1 MLTERGSENMNK
13 QNLLLKKTDREY
25 EEYIN
30 GKRNQTSD
38 EIIAN
43 AQEIA
48 GIKLMY
54 DTVKA
59 GTFSEEECEYL
70 LTLRKPLQ
78 TMYLHHEM
86 DEGLYDSIGRTVA
99 MMADNNISDYRMLD
113 KEDFKARIIQR
124 LETIYDEYYMG
135 IRQPESVE
143 EASRM
148 TGVISTIRS
157 PEYNISDYIGEV
169 LLQFKN
175 PLYVLVKMQSG
186 MQGNC
191 INCFEE
197 SIKKLFN
204 SDILELPYELDEDNV
219 MQDTYNRHK
228 ALGDTGKL
236 LPNVPRETILKWL
249 YVIRES
255 AVEMTIPE
263 ERKENPYQNFIYN
276 IIAIKNKYGS
286 DIAADVCDLK
296 NQHKYM
302 TEDNMIPAAEYITE
316 FGRDDRLERLI
327 EDEELED
334 FMEQKQE
341 GMDLC

>member
-1 MLTERGSENMNK
+1 MNK

-30 GKRNQTSD
+30 GKRNQTPD

-43 AQEIA
+43 AEEIA

-59 GTFSEEECEYL
+59 ETFSEEECEYL

-78 TMYLHHEM
+78 TMYLHYEM

-99 MMADNNISDYRMLD
+99 MMADNNISDYRVLD
-113 KEDFKARIIQR
+113 KEDFKTRIIQK
-124 LETIYDEYYMG
+124 LETIYGEYYMG

-175 PLYVLVKMQSG
+175 PLYVLVQMQNG
-186 MQGNC
+186 IPKNC
-191 INCFEE
+191 IDCFDE
-197 SIKKLFN
+197 SIIKLFN

-219 MQDTYNRHK
+219 MQDTYDRHK
-228 ALGDTGKL
+228 ALGEAEKL
-236 LPNVPRETILKWL
+236 LPDMPKETILKWL

-255 AVEMTIPE
+255 AVEMEKPE
-263 ERKENPYQNFIYN
+263 ERKANPYQYFIDN
-276 IIAIKNKYGS
+276 IIAIKNRYGS
-286 DIAADVCDLK
+286 DIAADVCSLK
-296 NQHKYM
+296 NEHKYM
-302 TEDNMIPAAEYITE
+302 TEDNMIPAAQYIE
-316 FGRDDRLERLI
+316 KFGEDDRLGRLI

-334 FMEQKQE
+334 FMEQKQD

>member
-1 MLTERGSENMNK
+1 MNK
-13 QNLLLKKTDREY
+13 QDLLLKKTDREY
-25 EEYIN
+25 EKYIYR
-30 GKRNQTSD
+30 KRNQTPD
-38 EIIAN
+38 EIIAS
-43 AQEIA
+43 AEEIA

-54 DTVKA
+54 DAIKA

-78 TMYLHHEM
+78 TMYLHHEI
-86 DEGLYDSIGRTVA
+86 DENLYDDIGRTVA
-99 MMADNNISDYRMLD
+99 MMANNNIDDYRVFD
-113 KEDFKARIIQR
+113 KEDFKARIIQKI
-124 LETIYDEYYMG
+124 ETIYDEYYMG

-157 PEYNISDYIGEV
+157 RNISDYIGEV

-175 PLYVLVKMQSG
+175 PLYVLVQMQNG
-186 MQGNC
+186 IPKNC
-191 INCFEE
+191 IDCFDE
-197 SIKKLFN
+197 SIIKLFN

-219 MQDTYNRHK
+219 MQDTYDRHK
-228 ALGDTGKL
+228 ALGEAEKL
-236 LPNVPRETILKWL
+236 LPDMPKETILKWL

-255 AVEMTIPE
+255 AVEMTRPE
-263 ERKENPYQNFIYN
+263 ERKENPYQYFIDN
-276 IIAIKNKYGS
+276 IIAIKNRYGS

-302 TEDNMIPAAEYITE
+302 TEDNMIPAAQYIE
-316 FGRDDRLERLI
+316 KFGEDDRLGRLI

-334 FMEQKQE
+334 FMEQKQG

>member
-1 MLTERGSENMNK
+1 MNKQNMNK

-30 GKRNQTSD
+30 GKRNQTPD
-38 EIIAN
+38 EIIAS
-43 AQEIA
+43 AEEIA

-54 DTVKA
+54 DAVKA

-70 LTLRKPLQ
+70 LTLSKPLQ
-78 TMYLHHEM
+78 TMYLHYEM
-86 DEGLYDSIGRTVA
+86 DENLYDDIGRTVA
-99 MMADNNISDYRMLD
+99 MLANEGISDQVVLD
-113 KEDFKARIIQR
+113 KRDFKARINQKI
-124 LETIYDEYYMG
+124 ETIYDEYYMG

-157 PEYNISDYIGEV
+157 PEYNISAYAGEV

-175 PLYVLVKMQSG
+175 PLYVLVQMQSG

-191 INCFEE
+191 MNCFEKAINE
-197 SIKKLFN
+197 LYN

-219 MQDTYNRHK
+219 MQDTYDRHK

-255 AVEMTIPE
+255 AVEMEKPE
-263 ERKENPYQNFIYN
+263 ERKANPYQYFIDN
-276 IIAIKNKYGS
+276 IIAIKNRYGS
-286 DIAADVCDLK
+286 DIAADVCSLK
-296 NQHKYM
+296 NEHKYM
-302 TEDNMIPAAEYITE
+302 TEDNMIPAAQYIE
-316 FGRDDRLERLI
+316 KFGEDDRLGRLI

-334 FMEQKQE
+334 FMEQKQD